1 MHSEYLFF
9 FLLAQFSIIV
19 GRQIKNNTHFPLPY
33 SEFNT
38 WEPIESVSTCKFLLE
53 EFERN
58 LAKQKE
64 LKAAQAVQ
72 QAQKLNRSAAAT
84 ASPQKTLI
92 KAENVK
98 PGPSSAA
105 QAG

>member
-1 MHSEYLFF
+1 MHSECFYFAAWLSRN
-9 FLLAQFSIIV
+9 LAYQINLIIF
-19 GRQIKNNTHFPLPY
+19 R

-64 LKAAQAVQ
+64 LKAAQAAQ
-72 QAQKLNRSAAAT
+72 QAAKAAIKNT
-84 ASPQKTLI
+84 STPKTLI
-92 KAENVK
+92 KAEPVK

>member
-1 MHSEYLFF
+1 MKNVFKKKNISSEY
-9 FLLAQFSIIV
+9 
-19 GRQIKNNTHFPLPY
+19 
-33 SEFNT
+33 NT
-38 WEPIESVSTCKFLLE
+38 WEPIESVSTCKYLLE

-64 LKAAQAVQ
+64 LKAQ
-72 QAQKLNRSAAAT
+72 QAAKNALRAGGTQ
-84 ASPQKTLI
+84 QKTLI

-98 PGPSSAA
+98 PGPSSAS